1 MFSGFKSRLTELLGS
16 QKIGSALVLLILF
29 LSWMRNPSPVIGLV
43 AFTLFV
49 PSLPTKETRQV
60 GFLIA
65 GSAALVGLISFLI
78 LYPERIAWTD
88 KGLSTYFWVILLS
101 FWMVL
106 ISSLSEGWRRRLT
119 LLLILVIVVEITL
132 TLSYSLIVPVTRG
145 RVNDPLVGTILLSMA
160 AAALVSLYAG
170 AYVFLRLWGGLSGA
184 LLGGVSLAIAGIAR
198 LSLSPPGVW
207 NIVRPPFLFVD
218 FPFTLSLIVGAG
230 LFPAMS
236 LHLLLLIPDPREWIE
251 RRKMIYYLIYLPP
264 LWITVGLLNR
274 FYLGYPFSFKPLGLY
289 IACAYMLAGLT
300 VTFRGYLIARQR
312 RIRREM
318 LFILISLISSFLLI
332 GLGGM
337 WGRWMV
343 GERWGFGLF
352 YAAWG
357 IIPVSLGYALIKRR
371 APNVGAVMRWIL
383 INSILFLIM
392 ALLWIGLYYGLL
404 RMLFPARGKREAVAF
419 LMVLLVGTIMPMIRT
434 KVREFVDRTF
444 YKESYDYSR
453 TLTQFTRA
461 LTSIIDYDKLVDLLV
476 SRVCETMRISRG
488 ALLLNSPQDPGTLRI
503 ASVRGVSGM
512 RELTFS
518 SSGPLAIELVK
529 RGEPVSIEEVE
540 RLYKWGAISQEE
552 MEKVIKFDA
561 EFFVPIFSKGKLIG
575 ILLLGP
581 KVSGA
586 AYSHED
592 SVLLS
597 ALADQAAITIE
608 NIRLYAERAEQ
619 DRIRRELENARRI
632 QMGILPDEDPQSDVI
647 EISSFFKPAAEVG
660 GDYYDF
666 VRFSKDRIGIAIGDV
681 SGHGLD
687 AGLLV
692 SMAKSCLFTTT
703 RQSQDIS
710 DVMEAMNEMV
720 CQVKVRLF
728 MTFAFSMID
737 AERHQLSI
745 SSAGHP
751 FPYHLSAATGELNTV
766 EEGMYPL
773 GVRRDISYPI
783 YEFRLGPG
791 DLLIYFSDGIIEAV
805 NERGE
810 QLGFERFEEIIKRS
824 AGGHA
829 RSVRDRILSEFD
841 AFRGSAPIVD
851 DVTLIVVRY
860 I

>member
-1 MFSGFKSRLTELLGS
+1 
-16 QKIGSALVLLILF
+16 
-29 LSWMRNPSPVIGLV
+29 
-43 AFTLFV
+43 
-49 PSLPTKETRQV
+49 
-60 GFLIA
+60 
-65 GSAALVGLISFLI
+65 
-78 LYPERIAWTD
+78 
-88 KGLSTYFWVILLS
+88 
-101 FWMVL
+101 
-106 ISSLSEGWRRRLT
+106 
-119 LLLILVIVVEITL
+119 
-132 TLSYSLIVPVTRG
+132 
-145 RVNDPLVGTILLSMA
+145 
-160 AAALVSLYAG
+160 
-170 AYVFLRLWGGLSGA
+170 
-184 LLGGVSLAIAGIAR
+184 
-198 LSLSPPGVW
+198 
-207 NIVRPPFLFVD
+207 
-218 FPFTLSLIVGAG
+218 
-230 LFPAMS
+230 
-236 LHLLLLIPDPREWIE
+236 
-251 RRKMIYYLIYLPP
+251 
-264 LWITVGLLNR
+264 
-274 FYLGYPFSFKPLGLY
+274 
-289 IACAYMLAGLT
+289 
-300 VTFRGYLIARQR
+300 
-312 RIRREM
+312 
-318 LFILISLISSFLLI
+318 
-332 GLGGM
+332 
-337 WGRWMV
+337 
-343 GERWGFGLF
+343 
-352 YAAWG
+352 
-357 IIPVSLGYALIKRR
+357 
-371 APNVGAVMRWIL
+371 
-383 INSILFLIM
+383 
-392 ALLWIGLYYGLL
+392 
-404 RMLFPARGKREAVAF
+404 
-419 LMVLLVGTIMPMIRT
+419 
-434 KVREFVDRTF
+434 
-444 YKESYDYSR
+444 
-453 TLTQFTRA
+453 
-461 LTSIIDYDKLVDLLV
+461 
-476 SRVCETMRISRG
+476 
-488 ALLLNSPQDPGTLRI
+488 
-503 ASVRGVSGM
+503 
-512 RELTFS
+512 
-518 SSGPLAIELVK
+518 PLAIELVK

-783 YEFRLGPG
+783 YKFKLGPG

>member
-1 MFSGFKSRLTELLGS
+1 
-16 QKIGSALVLLILF
+16 
-29 LSWMRNPSPVIGLV
+29 
-43 AFTLFV
+43 
-49 PSLPTKETRQV
+49 
-60 GFLIA
+60 
-65 GSAALVGLISFLI
+65 
-78 LYPERIAWTD
+78 
-88 KGLSTYFWVILLS
+88 
-101 FWMVL
+101 
-106 ISSLSEGWRRRLT
+106 
-119 LLLILVIVVEITL
+119 
-132 TLSYSLIVPVTRG
+132 
-145 RVNDPLVGTILLSMA
+145 
-160 AAALVSLYAG
+160 
-170 AYVFLRLWGGLSGA
+170 
-184 LLGGVSLAIAGIAR
+184 
-198 LSLSPPGVW
+198 
-207 NIVRPPFLFVD
+207 
-218 FPFTLSLIVGAG
+218 
-230 LFPAMS
+230 
-236 LHLLLLIPDPREWIE
+236 
-251 RRKMIYYLIYLPP
+251 
-264 LWITVGLLNR
+264 
-274 FYLGYPFSFKPLGLY
+274 
-289 IACAYMLAGLT
+289 
-300 VTFRGYLIARQR
+300 
-312 RIRREM
+312 
-318 LFILISLISSFLLI
+318 
-332 GLGGM
+332 
-337 WGRWMV
+337 
-343 GERWGFGLF
+343 
-352 YAAWG
+352 
-357 IIPVSLGYALIKRR
+357 VSLGYAVIKRR
-371 APNVGAVMRWIL
+371 APNAGAVMRWVL

-404 RMLFPARGKREAVAF
+404 RMLFPARRKREAVAF
-419 LMVLLVGTIMPMIRT
+419 LMVLLVGTIMPAIRA

-453 TLTQFTRA
+453 TLTRFTRA

-488 ALLLNSPQDPGTLRI
+488 ALLLNSPRDPGTLRI
-503 ASVRGVSGM
+503 VSVRGVSGM

-518 SSGPLAIELVK
+518 ASGPLAIELVR

-552 MEKVIKFDA
+552 MEKVIRFDA
-561 EFFVPIFSKGKLIG
+561 EFFVPIFSKGKLMG

-608 NIRLYAERAEQ
+608 NIRLYSERAEQ

-666 VRFSKDRIGIAIGDV
+666 VRFSRDRIGIAIGDV

-703 RQSQDIS
+703 RQSQKIS

-737 AERHQLSI
+737 AQKHLLSI

-751 FPYHLSAATGELNTV
+751 FPYHLSAATGELTTV

-805 NERGE
+805 DERGE
-810 QLGFERFEEIIKRS
+810 QLGFERFEQIIKRS

-841 AFRGSAPIVD
+841 AFRGGAPIVD